1 MTRSVRSSDAARLS
15 GTASGDFSS
24 PWKARARSA
33 SRCGAGAR
41 QAEGTQFR
49 QPTAATTRWRVSV
62 LPATPLP
69 VPGIGR
75 ARWGFE
81 LIRRRGGDSA
91 TFEVEARGAESRLA
105 LACLEYRSTA
115 ATAARMGG

>member
-49 QPTAATTRWRVSV
+49 QPTAAATRWRVSV
-62 LPATPLP
+62 LPATPLS

-91 TFEVEARGAESRLA
+91 TFEVEARGGLA
-105 LACLEYRSTA
+105 LAFLECRSTG
-115 ATAARMGG
+115 ATAARMEG